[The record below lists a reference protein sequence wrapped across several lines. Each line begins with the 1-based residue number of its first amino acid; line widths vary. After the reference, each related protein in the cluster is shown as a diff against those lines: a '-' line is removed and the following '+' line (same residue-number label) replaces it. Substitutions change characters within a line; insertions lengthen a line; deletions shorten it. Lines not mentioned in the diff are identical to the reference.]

1 MNRICTLL
9 MLVALSIAAMAGPA
23 AAEDGRSERLR
34 FAKGAST
41 TVTKGQIKG
50 YQYVD
55 YLVRG
60 SAGQTLSAAM
70 KTGNGA
76 NYFNVIA
83 PGGGDVAMFIGSM
96 SGERF
101 SGLLPADGDY
111 TIRVYLMRNAARRN
125 ETARYTLNVELGG
138 QALPATPAALD
149 ALVRGTPYH
158 ATAKVVCTVPYTP
171 PVRECEAFVI
181 RRGFDGTATVEVRW
195 GQGMKRRLL
204 FVRHDVV
211 AADYVEAPVFER
223 RADMTIVRVGS
234 DERFEIPEAFLTGG

>member
-1 MNRICTLL
+1 MNRIRALL
-9 MLVALSIAAMAGPA
+9 MLVMLLSIATIAGPA

-55 YLVRG
+55 YLLRG
-60 SAGQTLSAAM
+60 SAGQTLSVAM

-101 SGLLPADGDY
+101 SGLLPADGTD
-111 TIRVYLMRNAARRN
+111 
-125 ETARYTLNVELGG
+125 
-138 QALPATPAALD
+138 
-149 ALVRGTPYH
+149 
-158 ATAKVVCTVPYTP
+158 
-171 PVRECEAFVI
+171 
-181 RRGFDGTATVEVRW
+181 
-195 GQGMKRRLL
+195 
-204 FVRHDVV
+204 
-211 AADYVEAPVFER
+211 
-223 RADMTIVRVGS
+223 
-234 DERFEIPEAFLTGG
+234 